1 MQPCPS
7 QLPLASRASVSYQPP
22 HDGLS
27 HRSSPAMTDV
37 TRLAPAPSMPADR
50 LRAIGLMVVACTFF
64 TGLDTSAKYL
74 AVSKGIPVSQIV
86 WCRLIVQ
93 FVGLAVLV
101 PAFGIMTLPAMF
113 KTSKLTLQLVRSLL
127 MVATT
132 LCNFLALQYLR
143 LDQTV
148 TIVFLAPLMVAL
160 LAGPFLGE
168 WVGWRRL
175 AAILVGFGGVVI
187 AVRPGLGGVHPAVLY
202 SLAGMM
208 AYAVFMILTRYL
220 SPYDPPFVTL
230 FYSMFVG
237 TVLAAPFAFAQ
248 WVTPADLPTWL
259 LLGGLGVLGGTGHYL
274 FLHAYRLAPASSIS
288 PFLYLQLL
296 TMVLAGWLVFGDLP
310 DLWTLAGSAII
321 IASGIYLVHRERAT
335 AKTLPAP
342 MEPPG

>member
-1 MQPCPS
+1 MMRYSARQNVR
-7 QLPLASRASVSYQPP
+7 Q
-22 HDGLS
+22 
-27 HRSSPAMTDV
+27 SPASMTSPPQPV
-37 TRLAPAPSMPADR
+37 PSASSASDR
-50 LRAIGLMVVACTFF
+50 LRAIGLMFLACSFF
-64 TGLDTSAKYL
+64 TALDTAAKYL
-74 AVSKGIPVSQIV
+74 ATQKAIPVSQIV
-86 WCRLIVQ
+86 WCRFVVQ

-101 PAFGIMTLPAMF
+101 PAFGVMSLPAMF
-113 KTSKLTLQLVRSLL
+113 KTRKFAFQLVRSVL

-132 LCNFLALQYLR
+132 LFNFLALQYLR

-175 AAILVGFGGVVI
+175 VAILVGFGGVVI

-202 SLAGMM
+202 SLAGMV

-220 SPYDPPFVTL
+220 STYDPPFVTL

-237 TVLAAPFAFAQ
+237 TVFAAPFAILDWSSPPDVQ
-248 WVTPADLPTWL
+248 TWV
-259 LLGGLGVLGGTGHYL
+259 LLGALGILGGSGHYL

-296 TMVLAGWLVFGDLP
+296 TMVTAGWLVFGDLP
-310 DLWTLAGSAII
+310 DVWTLMGSVII
-321 IASGIYLVHRERAT
+321 IASGIYLVQRERAQ
-335 AKTLPAP
+335 AKTITMPAP
-342 MEPPG
+342 IDPPG